1 LNALELTMKFLLIP
15 LALIA
20 GNALACPGDSSKDAM
35 APATSKPVATA
46 NAAPSSAKVTAPVA
60 STKAVSKVATK
71 SATEPRK
78 TAPL

>member
-1 LNALELTMKFLLIP
+1 MKFLLIP

-35 APATSKPVATA
+35 APATSKPVVAA
-46 NAAPSSAKVTAPVA
+46 SAAPSNAKATAPIA
-60 STKAVSKVATK
+60 STKALTKVATK

-78 TAPL
+78 ASPL

>member
-1 LNALELTMKFLLIP
+1 MKFLLIP

-35 APATSKPVATA
+35 APTTSKPVVAA
-46 NAAPSSAKVTAPVA
+46 SAAPSNAKATAPIA
-60 STKAVSKVATK
+60 GSKAVTKVATK

>member
-1 LNALELTMKFLLIP
+1 MKFLLIP

-35 APATSKPVATA
+35 APATSKPVVAA
-46 NAAPSSAKVTAPVA
+46 NAAPSNAKVTAPTA
-60 STKAVSKVATK
+60 STKAVTKVATK

-78 TAPL
+78 ALSL

>member
-1 LNALELTMKFLLIP
+1 MKYLLIP

-20 GNALACPGDSSKDAM
+20 GNALACPGDGSKDAM
-35 APATSKPVATA
+35 APASSKPVVAANSAPSNAKATA
-46 NAAPSSAKVTAPVA
+46 PNA

-71 SATEPRK
+71 AATEPRK